1 MRFSPVLVAFL
12 ATAATL
18 GLSNSAKGQTA
29 HSPSSDKEPSHFHPV
44 TTGGP
49 PIFKPINVGVGT
61 SIGSPIKVKPAP
73 GPLGAGVSP
82 SRLLQAQGPG
92 TPNPIS
98 PGDAGTPLQATPDQI
113 QLTPRP
119 ASPPPTLQVPEEL
132 KPEPTSPTTPPQPT
146 PTPEQPVPAEPPSE
160 EKPAPTEQPTPTPEQ
175 PVPTPPAE
183 ETKEP
188 EPEPR
193 VLVAEVEVR
202 GVEGPIQEEVYKV
215 IRTQPGRTTTRSQL
229 QEDINAI
236 FATGYF
242 SNVRAVP
249 EDTPL
254 GVRVTFEVALNP
266 VLQKVQ
272 VEGTTV
278 LPPSVVE
285 DAFKDQYGSV
295 LNLVQLQ
302 EGIKQ
307 VNKWYQDNGYVL
319 AQVVDAPRVSPD
331 GVVTLEVAE
340 GVVEDIQVRF
350 VNKEG
355 EDKDAKGNPIRG
367 KTRPFI
373 ITREF
378 QTKPGDVFNRAQVE
392 RDLQRVFGL
401 GIFEDVKLSLQ
412 PGAQDPRKV
421 VVVANVAERNTG
433 SIAAGAGISSA
444 SGLFGTV
451 SFQQQNFGGNNQKL
465 GAEVQIGQRE
475 LLFDLSFTD
484 PWIGGDP
491 FRTSYTLN
499 LFRRRTISLIFDG
512 GDPEVRLPADRD
524 GDRDRPRVVRTGGGI
539 SFSRPLNGNPY
550 QRAEW
555 SASLGL
561 QYQRVKITDSEGDI
575 SPRDE
580 LGNCLSF
587 PSSRC
592 RGKNDLFS
600 VQFGI
605 VRDLRDDPLRPTR
618 GSIFRAGTEQW
629 LPLGL
634 GSVFGNRVR
643 AGYSFYIPTQFVKF
657 TQGCRGKNPT
667 GAQCPQALAFNIQA
681 GTVIGDLPPY
691 EAFALGGSNSVR
703 GYDEG
708 DLAAARSYLQATVEY
723 RFPIFSIISG
733 ALFVDAA
740 TDFGS
745 QDNVPG
751 NPGGVRNKPGSGIGY
766 GAGVRVQSPLGPI
779 RIDFGINDQGDTRFH
794 FGIGERF

>member
-1 MRFSPVLVAFL
+1 MDVPTSVNKMRFSPVLVAFL

-29 HSPSSDKEPSHFHPV
+29 SLSSSGQESTHSYPL

-49 PIFKPINVGVGT
+49 PARKPIDVGAGAPVLPG
-61 SIGSPIKVKPAP
+61 GRALPEVKPVIRTDSK
-73 GPLGAGVSP
+73 GLSP
-82 SRLLQAQGPG
+82 SQLLQVQTLQAQGPG
-92 TPNPIS
+92 TPQPLL
-98 PGDAGTPLQATPDQI
+98 PGDAGTPLQATPDQL
-113 QLTPRP
+113 QLTPQRP
-119 ASPPPTLQVPEEL
+119 SSPSPTLTLPPEVQEG
-132 KPEPTSPTTPPQPT
+132 E
-146 PTPEQPVPAEPPSE
+146 
-160 EKPAPTEQPTPTPEQ
+160 PAPTTEPAPAET
-175 PVPTPPAE
+175 PVPTPDQPIPTIPPAE
-183 ETKEP
+183 TREP

-193 VLVAEVEVR
+193 VLVAEVDVR
-202 GVEGPIQEEVYKV
+202 GVEGQIQIQDEVYKV
-215 IRTQPGRTTTRSQL
+215 IRTQPGLTTTRSQL

-254 GVRVTFEVALNP
+254 GVRVTFEVTLNP
-266 VLQKVQ
+266 VLEKVQ

-278 LPPSVVE
+278 LPDTVVE
-285 DAFKDQYGSV
+285 DAFKEQYGSV
-295 LNLVQLQ
+295 LNLVRLQ

-307 VNKWYQDNGYVL
+307 VNKWYQDSGYVL

-355 EDKDAKGNPIRG
+355 DAQDAEGKPIRG
-367 KTRPFI
+367 RTREFI

-378 QTKPGDVFNRAQVE
+378 QTKSGDVFNRARVE

-412 PGAQDPRKV
+412 PGQDPRRV
-421 VVVANVAERNTG
+421 VVVANVAEKNTG

-465 GAEVQIGQRE
+465 GAEVQIGTRNA

-491 FRTSYTLN
+491 FRTSYTVN

-512 GDPEVRLPADRD
+512 GDPEVRLPPDND
-524 GDRDRPRVVRTGGGI
+524 GDRDRPRVVRTGGGVT
-539 SFSRPLNGNPY
+539 FSRPLNGNPY
-550 QRAEW
+550 ERAEW
-555 SASLGL
+555 AASLGL
-561 QYQRVKITDSEGDI
+561 QYQRVQITDSEGDT
-575 SPRDE
+575 SPVDE
-580 LGNCLSF
+580 RGNPLSF
-587 PSSRC
+587 SEQ
-592 RGKNDLFS
+592 GKDDLFS
-600 VQFGI
+600 IQFGV

-618 GSIFRAGTEQW
+618 GSLLRAGTEQW
-629 LPLGL
+629 LPFGL
-634 GSVFGNRVR
+634 GNVLGNRVR
-643 AGYSFYIPTQFVKF
+643 AGYSYYIPTQFIRF
-657 TQGCRGKNPT
+657 TPGCREQNPT
-667 GAQCPQALAFNIQA
+667 AAQCPQTLAFNVQA

-723 RFPIFSIISG
+723 RFPIFAIISG

-745 QDNVPG
+745 QSSVLGD
-751 NPGGVRNKPGSGIGY
+751 PGGVRNKPGSGLGV

-779 RIDFGINDQGDTRFH
+779 RIDFAINNEGDTRFH